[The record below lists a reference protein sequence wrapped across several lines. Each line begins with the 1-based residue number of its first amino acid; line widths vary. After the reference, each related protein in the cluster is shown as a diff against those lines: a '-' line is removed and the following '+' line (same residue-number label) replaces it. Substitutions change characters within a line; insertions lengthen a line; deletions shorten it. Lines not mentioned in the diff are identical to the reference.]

1 MNKRQIKQILLNK
14 GLIKDE
20 NKSKYSVKCC
30 FHSEKNG
37 QSLFIDFDRG
47 TFKCFS
53 GKCPDKKG
61 TLLQLCELLGEN
73 ITDSYVYKPIT
84 GMVLKFPVAVEK
96 EEKVLQEF
104 DLANYQ
110 KWHKLDYKYLI
121 DRNISAD
128 ICKQNQCSYSD
139 YLKRFY
145 IPFWQDDRCYG
156 IVGRSTLTRQAVLQF
171 LMKFCNEIGYTGSI
185 EELEKDI
192 IDGEYHD
199 LDSSG
204 FIRRTQWWKRYKNS
218 VGLNK
223 DSLVFCPRSNKK
235 DAGVCLVVEGQ
246 INALYANCVGL
257 NAVSILG
264 SYPSVIQVE
273 KIMQLVKNMKLIL
286 AFDNDV
292 AGVNNT
298 HVFRQKC
305 GKIVARI
312 DWNKLGRKVGDLND
326 LNRDELIYLVEN
338 CTYM

>member
-1 MNKRQIKQILLNK
+1 MNKRQIKQILLSK

-20 NKSKYSVKCC
+20 NRSKYSIKCC
-30 FHSEKNG
+30 FHNERNG
-37 QSLFIDFDRG
+37 KSLFIDFDRG
-47 TFKCFS
+47 IFKCFS

-73 ITDSYVYKPIT
+73 ITDSYVYKPVT
-84 GMVLKFPVAVEK
+84 GTVLKFPVAVKK
-96 EEKVLQEF
+96 EEIILQEF

-121 DRNISAD
+121 NRGIPSD
-128 ICKQNQCSYSD
+128 ICKINQCSYSD

-145 IPFWQDDRCYG
+145 IPFWQDGKCYG
-156 IVGRSTLTRQAVLQF
+156 IVGRTTLTREQIIQF
-171 LMKFCNEIGYTGSI
+171 LINFSSNIGYNGSI
-185 EELEKDI
+185 EELEKEI
-192 IDGEYHD
+192 ENGEYHD
-199 LDSSG
+199 LDTSG
-204 FIRRTQWWKRYKNS
+204 FIRRTQWWKRYKNNK
-218 VGLNK
+218 GLNK
-223 DSLVFCPRSNKK
+223 DSLVFAPRNNKK
-235 DAGVCLVVEGQ
+235 DVGVCLVVEGQ

-273 KIMQLVKNMKLIL
+273 KIMQLAKNMKLIL
-286 AFDNDV
+286 AFDCDE
-292 AGVNNT
+292 AGRNNT
-298 HVFRQKC
+298 NVFRQKC

-326 LNRDELIYLVEN
+326 LAKNELIYLVEN